1 MTITEP
7 TIKLL
12 WGHSGNRCS
21 NPECRRRLIEEPT
34 DSDPHAIIG
43 EMAHIAGQRPTSARY
58 DATMP
63 PMDRDQYDN
72 LILLCPMCHA
82 KIDRQPNRY
91 PVRALR
97 QMKRDHTEWVERR
110 LKRKIQ
116 DVTFVELESVM
127 KYIMSG
133 QAADNT
139 SFGLVAPA
147 AKIRKNTL
155 SAKVA
160 GLIKTGMSRVGEV
173 TGYLDRHPD
182 VQFGA
187 RLNAGF
193 VDEYT
198 RQKQGGLSGDALF
211 MSLWKYTAGSG
222 AEELRRAAGLT
233 VLAYLFETCEVF
245 EK

>member
-1 MTITEP
+1 MTIAEP

-21 NPECRRRLIEEPT
+21 NPECRPRLIEEPT

-58 DATMP
+58 DATVP
-63 PMDRDQYDN
+63 DEDRDQYDN
-72 LILLCPMCHA
+72 LILLCPTCHT
-82 KIDRQPNRY
+82 KIDRRPNKY
-91 PVRALR
+91 TPKALR
-97 QMKRDHTEWVERR
+97 QMKQDHVTWVERR

-147 AKIRKNTL
+147 AKIRKNSL
-155 SAKVA
+155 SAKIA

-211 MSLWKYTAGSG
+211 MSLWKYTAG
-222 AEELRRAAGLT
+222 ER
-233 VLAYLFETCEVF
+233 V
-245 EK
+245 